1 MFVASGPGFGSAG
14 EPRGVRGY
22 VHHAVRTDGLPAPG
36 PPRQIIA
43 PGPRHLAGH
52 ARVESRRQSRR
63 HARGGWPNESRKPG
77 RLRLLRGT

>member
-43 PGPRHLAGH
+43 PGPRHSGRPRTRRVSASVSASRAGRLAE
-52 ARVESRRQSRR
+52 RVEK
-63 HARGGWPNESRKPG
+63 AGAVAFAEGN
-77 RLRLLRGT
+77 